1 MGGGVKERVISVRS
15 GGRVRPLRSRY
26 SLLLGLPVGVAVL
39 LFFLLASVR
48 FGAASIGTGEVISAF
63 ADYGGSEED
72 LIVRTL
78 RVPRALIAALVGA
91 SLAVAGAIM
100 QGLTRNPL
108 AEPGI
113 LGVNAGAALAVVVA
127 VSLLGASSLTTYA
140 LFAFAGAAFSAVV
153 VYGLG

>member
-63 ADYGGSEED
+63 TDYGGSEED

-78 RVPRALIAALVGA
+78 RVPRALIAALLGAILLVSSDIAARVVARPQELPVGVMTALVGA
-91 SLAVAGAIM
+91 
-100 QGLTRNPL
+100 P
-108 AEPGI
+108 
-113 LGVNAGAALAVVVA
+113 
-127 VSLLGASSLTTYA
+127 
-140 LFAFAGAAFSAVV
+140 FF
-153 VYGLG
+153 VYLVRWRVKR